1 MNLVAAAVVQM
12 ESADQD
18 QAAMVAMV
26 VTGLHLLSV
35 DLLLLMPAE
44 VGVAPMLV
52 AQEVPEV
59 PEVVAAVTEPHLLL
73 LDLLEL
79 ITQVVEAVAH
89 NT

>member
-59 PEVVAAVTEPHLLL
+59 PEVGVAVTEPHLLL